1 MCDLGRSA
9 LKLSRRNASAKVARL
24 GNWSLRGNVIARR
37 LRFVDFADAMHFVNK
52 VARLAEA
59 ANHHPDIT
67 ISYNKVRLALT
78 THDEG
83 GLTEKDFKL
92 ARKIN
97 KLVK

>member
-1 MCDLGRSA
+1 M
-9 LKLSRRNASAKVARL
+9 KLSRRNAIAGVAKL

-37 LRFVDFADAMHFVNK
+37 FRFVDFSEAMRFVNS
-52 VARLAEA
+52 VARLAEL

-67 ISYNKVRLALT
+67 ISYNEVRLALT

-83 GLTEKDFKL
+83 GLTGKDFKL